1 MINLH
6 IKLTILFPSVSELS
20 KMYSVVQ
27 VFVLELYSGDSAI
40 PRYNLS
46 ADSPYFF
53 LQDLEP
59 DVLFRAVV
67 FAVNSKGR
75 SPGIVLEE
83 LTFRDPEKRTS
94 KTVDS
99 VLECDFE
106 PI

>member
-1 MINLH
+1 
-6 IKLTILFPSVSELS
+6 
-20 KMYSVVQ
+20 MYSDTVQ

-46 ADSPYFF
+46 AESPYFF

-75 SPGIVLEE
+75 SPGVVLEE

-94 KTVDS
+94 NTFVFFNV
-99 VLECDFE
+99 VLGSNWMMVPRKC
-106 PI
+106 I